1 MDTVLERCCGLD
13 VHKKTI
19 VACRLSPEGKEH
31 RTFGTTTAEL
41 LALSDWLQATGC
53 THVAMESTGSY
64 WKPVYNLLED
74 RFTLLVVNARHLKLV
89 PGRKSDVKDAEWIA
103 DLLRH
108 GLLKGSYI
116 PSRADRELRE
126 LSRYRASLVT
136 ERSAEVNRIQKV
148 LEGANIKLSSV
159 ASNVVGASGRA
170 MLEAI
175 VNGID
180 DASAL
185 AAMAKGRLRTKR
197 ASLEEAL
204 LGLVQPHQRFL
215 LGQQLR
221 HVDELDCHIKEVSAE
236 IDRRL
241 APFEKAQEQL
251 ETIPGVGRRVA
262 QVILAEVGT
271 GIDRFPSAG
280 HLASWAGL
288 CPGLNESAG
297 KNRSGRIPHG
307 NQSLKVALVQAAHAA
322 ARTATYLGTQY
333 RRLRARL
340 GAKKAAVAVAHS
352 ILVIAYHM
360 LNRHSSYHDLGPD
373 YFERKDRD
381 RAARR
386 LTKRLEQLG
395 YTVTLQAAAA

>member
-1 MDTVLERCCGLD
+1 
-13 VHKKTI
+13 
-19 VACRLSPEGKEH
+19 
-31 RTFGTTTAEL
+31 
-41 LALSDWLQATGC
+41 
-53 THVAMESTGSY
+53 MESTGSY

-126 LSRYRASLVT
+126 LSRYRASLVA
-136 ERSAEVNRIQKV
+136 ERSSVVNRIQKV

-175 VNGID
+175 VSGID

-185 AAMAKGRLRTKR
+185 AAMAKGRLRTNQ

-221 HVDELDCHIKEVSAE
+221 HVD
-236 IDRRL
+236 
-241 APFEKAQEQL
+241 
-251 ETIPGVGRRVA
+251 
-262 QVILAEVGT
+262 
-271 GIDRFPSAG
+271 
-280 HLASWAGL
+280 
-288 CPGLNESAG
+288 
-297 KNRSGRIPHG
+297 
-307 NQSLKVALVQAAHAA
+307 
-322 ARTATYLGTQY
+322 
-333 RRLRARL
+333 
-340 GAKKAAVAVAHS
+340 
-352 ILVIAYHM
+352 
-360 LNRHSSYHDLGPD
+360 LGPD

-395 YTVTLQAAAA
+395 HTVTIHAAAA